1 MMDELKELVRE
12 LKHPALLVA
21 LGAMIV
27 TAVLLCNIKLSV
39 EPIPLRPLVQV
50 DYCLISYRAQAVD
63 QYGLPHI
70 VWTKGFGPCSQLD
83 RYENA

>member
-12 LKHPALLVA
+12 LKSPALC
-21 LGAMIV
+21 LGLASMLA
-27 TAVLLCNIKLSV
+27 TMLLLYSIKFDVKHTPAKSA
-39 EPIPLRPLVQV
+39 
-50 DYCLISYRAQAVD
+50 DYCWISYRAQAVD

-83 RYENA
+83 RYENI